1 VSATVALKNC
11 KAARPEFETA
21 RRFSFWEYLDP
32 MRLTADVFNRAS
44 VQKLQIFLFSFL
56 VAGMLLALTLMSGH
70 LSAHTY
76 SVACGEGRLTN

>member
-1 VSATVALKNC
+1 
-11 KAARPEFETA
+11 
-21 RRFSFWEYLDP
+21 